1 MVKISDNS
9 EIYNLIKDVTYL
21 LGISIIEINTF
32 RKRDEFKIQIVLYK
46 SDNFS
51 VDMLCDLHKM
61 ILLKLE
67 AVLKYNVSLEISTP
81 GINRKIK
88 SDREFKIFEG
98 KKIKLMLNNDF
109 EEGFILRAERDG
121 FIFKTEYKEVK
132 ILYSN
137 VKKAK
142 LS

>member
-1 MVKISDNS
+1 MIKIADNS

-21 LGISIIEINTF
+21 LGIEIIEINAF
-32 RKRDEFKIQIVLYK
+32 RKKGGGRIQVVLYK
-46 SDNFS
+46 SDNFGIN
-51 VDMLCDLHKM
+51 VLYDLHKM

-88 SDREFKIFEG
+88 SDKEFKIFEG
-98 KKIKLMLNNDF
+98 RKIKLMLKNDF
-109 EEGFILRAERDG
+109 EEGFILRAETDG
-121 FIFKTEYKEVK
+121 FIFKTEDKEEK